1 MSEAVPWTHIAERGS
16 LLGLRVLVAFYR
28 RFGRPLSE
36 LVVHAIVLYYFA
48 TFGTAR
54 AASLAYLRRVASL
67 PGGAAALGHRRPGLL
82 ATYLHLR
89 AFGLSI
95 FDRLALWFGD
105 GDEMRFDVVGIEEYD
120 RLLRPDRGAFVVGA
134 HLGSF
139 DALRA
144 LADRDDRVVNVLM
157 FTRNAP
163 RINTLFRQLSPHA
176 QLRVIPVADDSIDTV
191 LRIRACIARGE
202 IVAMLGDRSEPGDAG
217 RRCRVPLLGGEVD
230 LPEAPYRLAGLLGC
244 PLFFMVALR
253 RRTAHYEVHAEVLA
267 ERVELPRGERD
278 ERIRA
283 LAAAYAARLEHYC
296 LLAPY
301 EWFNFFDYWR
311 VGL

>member
-1 MSEAVPWTHIAERGS
+1 VSEAVPWTQIAERGS
-16 LLGLRVLVAFYR
+16 LFGLRVLVAFYR
-28 RFGRPLSE
+28 WFGRPLSVF
-36 LVVHAIVLYYFA
+36 VVHVIVLYYALTFA
-48 TFGTAR
+48 GAR
-54 AASLAYLRRVASL
+54 RASRAYLRRVAET
-67 PGGAAALGHRRPGLL
+67 PGGAAALGRRPGWT
-82 ATYLHLR
+82 AVYLHLR

-105 GDEMRFDVVGIEEYD
+105 AGDLRFEVFGLEEYD

-144 LADRDDRVVNVLM
+144 LADRDRRVVNVLM

-163 RINTLFRQLSPHA
+163 RINTLFRELSPTA
-176 QLRVIPVADDSIDTV
+176 QLRVIPVADDSFDTV

-202 IVAMLGDRSEPGDAG
+202 IVAMLGDRVEPGDGG
-217 RRCRVPLLGGEVD
+217 RRCRVPLLGGEVL

-253 RRTAHYEVHAEVLA
+253 AGPGCYRVFAEVLA

-283 LAAAYAARLEHYC
+283 LAAAYAGRLEHYC

-311 VGL
+311 EGL

>member
-1 MSEAVPWTHIAERGS
+1 VSEAVSWTQIAERGS
-16 LLGLRVLVAFYR
+16 LLGLRMLAAFYR
-28 RFGRPLSE
+28 WFGRPLSV
-36 LVVHAIVLYYFA
+36 LVVHVIVLYYFV
-48 TFGTAR
+48 TFGSAR
-54 AASLAYLRRVASL
+54 AASRAYLRRVAAL
-67 PGGAAALGHRRPGLL
+67 PGGAAALGRRPDLI
-82 ATYLHLR
+82 AVWLHLR

-95 FDRLALWFGD
+95 FDRLALWFDDGD
-105 GDEMRFDVVGIEEYD
+105 GLRFDVVGIEEYD

-144 LADRDDRVVNVLM
+144 LADRDRRVVNVLM

-163 RINTLFRQLSPHA
+163 RINSLFRQLSPHA
-176 QLRVIPVADDSIDTV
+176 QLRVIGVADDSIDTV

-217 RRCRVPLLGGEVD
+217 RACRVPLLGGEVD

-253 RRTAHYEVHAEVLA
+253 AGPGRYRVFAEVLA

-311 VGL
+311 EGL

>member
-1 MSEAVPWTHIAERGS
+1 VSEAVPWTQIAERGS
-16 LLGLRVLVAFYR
+16 LFGLRMLVAVYR
-28 RFGRPLSE
+28 WFGRPLSE
-36 LVVHAIVLYYFA
+36 LVVNLIVVYYFV
-48 TFGTAR
+48 TLSGAR

-67 PGGAAALGHRRPGLL
+67 PGGAAALGRRPGAV
-82 ATYLHLR
+82 ATWLHLR

-105 GDEMRFDVVGIEEYD
+105 GSEMRFDVVGIEEYD

-144 LADRDDRVVNVLM
+144 LADRDGRVVNVLM

-163 RINTLFRQLSPHA
+163 RINTLFQQLSPHA
-176 QLRVIPVADDSIDTV
+176 QLRVIPIADSLDTV

-202 IVAMLGDRSEPGDAG
+202 IVAMLGDRSEPLDAG
-217 RRCRVPLLGGEVD
+217 RACRVPLLGGEVD

-253 RRTAHYEVHAEVLA
+253 AAPGRYRVFAEVLA
-267 ERVELPRGERD
+267 ERVELPRDCRD

-283 LAAAYAARLEHYC
+283 LATAYAARLEHYC

-311 VGL
+311 EGL

>member
-1 MSEAVPWTHIAERGS
+1 MSEAAPWTQIAERGS
-16 LLGLRVLVAFYR
+16 LLGLRMLVAFYR
-28 RFGRPLSE
+28 WFGRPLSV
-36 LVVHAIVLYYFA
+36 LVVHVIVLYYA
-48 TFGTAR
+48 VTFGSAR
-54 AASLAYLRRVASL
+54 AASLAYLRRVAAR
-67 PGGAAALGHRRPGLL
+67 PEGAAALGRRPGIVS
-82 ATYLHLR
+82 TYLHLR

-105 GDEMRFDVVGIEEYD
+105 RDDLRFDVVGIEEYD
-120 RLLRPDRGAFVVGA
+120 RLLLPDRGAFVVGA

-144 LADRDDRVVNVLM
+144 LADRDGRVVNVLM
-157 FTRNAP
+157 FTRNAH
-163 RINTLFRQLSPHA
+163 RINTLFRQLSPGA
-176 QLRVIPVADDSIDTV
+176 QLRVISAADDSLDTV

-202 IVAMLGDRSEPGDAG
+202 IVAMLGDRAEPGDAS
-217 RRCRVPLLGGEVD
+217 RCCRVPLLGGEVD

-253 RRTAHYEVHAEVLA
+253 SGPGRYRVFAEVLA

-283 LAAAYAARLEHYC
+283 LAAAYAGRLEHYC

-311 VGL
+311 EGL